1 MRNPHNLVVNPYK
14 EKILLPSGNVQYVY
28 SEQDIAKRH
37 AEKAQRIEQLKSR
50 EQRLRSAVKEG
61 TEAGDP
67 VAMAVALIMATYERV
82 GNTESAADGHYGVT
96 GWEAR
101 HAKVEG
107 SKVRIDYVGKSGV
120 EQSKVIDQPWLV
132 AALTKRLR
140 KCKRKSDRLV
150 PVSASA
156 VNRYLDDYDV
166 SAKDLRGYGANTE
179 MQRELTRARKKG
191 PALVTLKP
199 KDVIKTLKSEFNA
212 ALAVVAA
219 KLGHTTS
226 VLRKQYLVQDMEPLY
241 TESGAVLRSF
251 A

>member
-1 MRNPHNLVVNPYK
+1 MAGRPLRRARMRNPHNLVVNPYK

-107 SKVRIDYVGKSGV
+107 SKDDIFG
-120 EQSKVIDQPWLV
+120 E
-132 AALTKRLR
+132 AAGGARR
-140 KCKRKSDRLV
+140 K
-150 PVSASA
+150 
-156 VNRYLDDYDV
+156 
-166 SAKDLRGYGANTE
+166 TE
-179 MQRELTRARKKG
+179 EGFA
-191 PALVTLKP
+191 
-199 KDVIKTLKSEFNA
+199 I
-212 ALAVVAA
+212 
-219 KLGHTTS
+219 
-226 VLRKQYLVQDMEPLY
+226 Y
-241 TESGAVLRSF
+241 TEAELGLGGKGGDTDLCPF
-251 A
+251 DCQCCY